1 MQNTTRLL
9 DVLDRVES
17 GPIVEESKWD
27 MLMVPGEIR
36 KAQKEFD
43 IDFKRLNGVL
53 VPDDDDLADRV
64 YAAGRAVAERLGAFC
79 VTTSRQVRFT
89 GEEIDTVLSQAPTE
103 VTYGERPDLHTERKR
118 KVEDTRHMTIKGG
131 GVGTV
136 IPENIY
142 LEVHQSYAQE
152 SLVDTMINCTL
163 ESIYG
168 REIRSRSAWEM
179 LSGWQEYDLTKLARI
194 RAGRPGMAV
203 GCVENAVS
211 ELSEISATSYGGFSR
226 FDWHHIAMISE
237 FKTDYGSLAKLTHLV
252 RTGSIIHS
260 FYNTIYGGT
269 VGGSEGVAIAI
280 VTGMIMLQMMY
291 MTNTHSVS
299 PAHPFYGNDTTPEI
313 LRSIS
318 VGHQALARNS
328 RLLTDM
334 VLTPVNGPGTKELLY
349 EVAAMTI
356 MGAASGTCAMIGPRS
371 NAGVNNG
378 NVSGLEARFMAEVG
392 HAAAGMP
399 RKQANELVTWLVENY
414 KDTLDQRPLGKHFTE
429 VYDLQTVKP
438 KPEWL
443 AIYNEVKGEL
453 RAKGLPL

>member
-1 MQNTTRLL
+1 MYNTTRLL
-9 DVLDRVES
+9 DILDRVES

-43 IDFKRLNGVL
+43 IDFKRLGETL
-53 VPDDDDLADRV
+53 VPDDDDLADRI

-79 VTTSRQVRFT
+79 VTTSRQVRFS
-89 GEEIDTVLSQAPTE
+89 GQEIDAALAMAPTE

-118 KVEDTRHMTIKGG
+118 KIEDTQHMTIKGG

-136 IPENIY
+136 LPEDIY

-168 REIRSRSAWEM
+168 RDIRSRSAWEI
-179 LSGWQEYDLTKLARI
+179 LSGWHEYELTKAARV

-226 FDWHHIAMISE
+226 YDWHHIAMISE
-237 FKTDYGSLAKLTHLV
+237 FKTDYGSLSKLTHLI

-318 VGHQALARNS
+318 VAHQGLARNS
-328 RLLTDM
+328 RLMTDM

-349 EVAAMTI
+349 EVAAMTV

-371 NAGVNNG
+371 NAGVHNG

-399 RKQANELVTWLVENY
+399 RKQADEMVTWLVGKY
-414 KDTLDQRPLGKHFTE
+414 KDTLDKRPIGKHFTE
-429 VYDLQTVKP
+429 VYDMKTVKP

-443 AIYNEVKGEL
+443 NMYEEVKDEL
-453 RAKGLPL
+453 RARGLAL

>member
-1 MQNTTRLL
+1 
-9 DVLDRVES
+9 
-17 GPIVEESKWD
+17 
-27 MLMVPGEIR
+27 
-36 KAQKEFD
+36 
-43 IDFKRLNGVL
+43 

-399 RKQANELVTWLVENY
+399 RKQANELVTWLVDNY

-443 AIYNEVKGEL
+443 AIYNEVNGEL